1 MKAIFNNTAT
11 SEKLMEEISSI
22 DNSFPNRS
30 WENLFLILTV
40 KDSSSS
46 KFGNIYFDI
55 SKNSEIA
62 SNQES
67 IKLSELQSLIK
78 SGMDSALVDVVINKL
93 LERYEVIEISE
104 NDDFYDIL
112 NQDMSNYEVVS
123 NPEFSFLEEEEEE
136 EEKYDYENLETY
148 LLSLLEKET
157 PEDVEFDLI
166 IDEDNKVCYFDSPNP
181 SKFRY
186 AIEGTEVKIY

>member
-1 MKAIFNNTAT
+1 MKAIFNTPIT
-11 SEKLMEEISSI
+11 SEELMTEINSI
-22 DNSFPNRS
+22 DNSFPNKS
-30 WENLFLILTV
+30 WENLYLIITV
-40 KDSSSS
+40 NPTIN
-46 KFGNIYFDI
+46 KFGNIDFSI
-55 SKNSEIA
+55 SENSEIA

-136 EEKYDYENLETY
+136 EEKYDYENLETD